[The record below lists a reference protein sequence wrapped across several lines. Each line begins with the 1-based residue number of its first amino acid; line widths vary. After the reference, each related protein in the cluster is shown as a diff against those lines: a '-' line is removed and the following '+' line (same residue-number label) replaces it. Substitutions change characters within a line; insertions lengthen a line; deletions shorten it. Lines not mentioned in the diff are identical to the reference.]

1 MGGGDTVVRSQR
13 RRRWGIVLAAAA
25 ILGALPAAVAA
36 LPVGTPKVDTAELRQ
51 RMIASATQ
59 PYRGYALSVG
69 ALGLPSL
76 PNLGQVTALVSGT
89 TELRAWYA
97 GRDRWRVDAIGPGTE
112 LDVYQTPD
120 AQWLWD
126 YGDNRLTRVVGRP
139 PARLPRAADL
149 TPPDLA
155 RRLLAIAG
163 QDAVTPLAGRRVA
176 GRTAAGLRVTPADPA
191 TTVAHIDIWADPGTG
206 LPLQTELTAKGAS
219 RPVFVTRFLEVS
231 MGVPDDDTVT
241 PPAVRPQLGFSVT
254 NAPDL
259 LSAIGGRRRGPL
271 PDSVA
276 GRARRD
282 AIAGNGAALVGFYG
296 TGLAQFA
303 TLALPG
309 RLGRDAYTNAAR
321 VGTAVTVADGAATVI
336 AAGLLS
342 VLVVRSERGTYLVAG
357 MVDAAVLSAAAADL
371 SGAAT

>member
-1 MGGGDTVVRSQR
+1 MGGGDTVVRGQR
-13 RRRWGIVLAAAA
+13 RLRWGIVLTVVVV
-25 ILGALPAAVAA
+25 LGALPAAVAA
-36 LPVGTPKVDTAELRQ
+36 RPVGTPKVGAAELRQ
-51 RMIASATQ
+51 RIAGSAGQ
-59 PYRGYALSVG
+59 AYQGYALSAG
-69 ALGLPSL
+69 ALGLPTL
-76 PNLGQVTALVSGT
+76 PNLGEVTALLSGT

-97 GRDRWRVDAIGPGTE
+97 ARDRWRVDEIGPGTE
-112 LDVYQTPD
+112 RDVYQTPD

-126 YGDNRLTRVVGRP
+126 YGGNRLTRLVGRP

-155 RRLLAIAG
+155 RRLLAVAAA
-163 QDAVTPLAGRRVA
+163 DTVAPLPGRRVA
-176 GRTAAGLRVTPADPA
+176 GRTAAGLRVTPVDPA
-191 TTVAHIDIWADPGTG
+191 TTVAHIDVWADPGTG
-206 LPLQTELTAKGAS
+206 LPLQAELTAKGAS
-219 RPVFVTRFLEVS
+219 RPVFVTRFLQV
-231 MGVPDDDTVT
+231 GLGPPDDDVVT

-259 LSAIGGRRRGPL
+259 LSALGGRRRGPL
-271 PDSVA
+271 PDSLA

-282 AIAGNGAALVGFYG
+282 IVAGDDTGLVGFYG

-303 TLALPG
+303 ALALPG

-321 VGTAVTVADGAATVI
+321 VGTAVSVPDGAATVI

-342 VLVVRSERGTYLVAG
+342 VLVVRSGRGTYLVAG
-357 MVDAAVLSAAAADL
+357 MVDPAVLGTAAVDL